1 MTGRLDM
8 SACPV
13 PAWLPGGHAQTIYP
27 ALWAPRPSMVWNRE
41 RLETPD
47 GDFVDLDWS
56 HGTANKGVLILFH
69 GLEGSSRS
77 HYAGSIG
84 HYFVQRGW
92 QVVMPHFRGCSGEPN
107 RRVRA
112 YHSGDAQ
119 EIGWLIEQITQR
131 PSHGPRVAVGISLG
145 GNALL
150 RWLGEQGQSVCHVA
164 AAAAVS
170 APLDLAAGGAALE
183 RGFNRVY
190 TRNFL
195 TTLKPKT
202 LEKARRFPG
211 AFNVQAIRRAR
222 NLREFD
228 DAYTAPIHGYRDAA
242 DYWARASS
250 KPLLHRI
257 AIPTLVLNA
266 RNDPFLPA
274 QHLPSVQEVS
284 QAVTLHQPAQGGH
297 VGFLTGRW
305 PGTLEWLPQRL
316 ERHLREAGVHG

>member
-1 MTGRLDM
+1 MAGRLDT

-27 ALWAPRPSMVWNRE
+27 ALWAPRPTVAWQRE

-47 GDFVDLDWS
+47 GDFVDLDWTN
-56 HGTANKGVLILFH
+56 GPATRGRLVLFH

-77 HYAGSIG
+77 HYACSIG
-84 HYFVQRGW
+84 HHFAQRGW
-92 QVVMPHFRGCSGEPN
+92 QVVLPHFRGCSGEPN
-107 RRVRA
+107 QQVRA
-112 YHSGDAQ
+112 YHSGDST
-119 EIGWLIEQITQR
+119 EIGWLIQQIAQR
-131 PSHGPRVAVGISLG
+131 PCAGPLVAVGISLG

-150 RWLGEQGQSVCHVA
+150 RWLGEQGNAVAHVA

-170 APLDLAAGGAALE
+170 APIDLAAGGAALE

-190 TRNFL
+190 TRNFMA
-195 TTLKPKT
+195 TLKPKT

-211 AFNVQAIRRAR
+211 TFDAQAIARAR

-228 DAYTAPIHGYRDAA
+228 DAYTAPVHGYRDSA
-242 DYWARASS
+242 DYWARASA
-250 KPLLHRI
+250 KPLLGRV

-274 QHLPSVQEVS
+274 RHLPGPEQVS
-284 QAVTLHQPAQGGH
+284 AQVTLHQPAQGGH

-305 PGTLEWLPQRL
+305 PGRLDWLPRRL
-316 ERHLREAGVHG
+316 ERHWHEAGLHG